1 VPGLLDLIH
10 PLAQWD
16 EISLDFGEVN
26 RLAEQQNGV
35 IKVIANHVCLAQ
47 KSSGKPIVT
56 TASPLSPGPLLKA
69 ELDYTAEV
77 KDDDGNVKGSG
88 EGRLEI
94 TITQVN
100 EVTVEV
106 PR

>member
-1 VPGLLDLIH
+1 LPRSEIFRETDRDDRFAFVTGAAAEGGTGLH
-10 PLAQWD
+10 
-16 EISLDFGEVN
+16 
-26 RLAEQQNGV
+26 
-35 IKVIANHVCLAQ
+35 
-47 KSSGKPIVT
+47 
-56 TASPLSPGPLLKA
+56 
-69 ELDYTAEV
+69 AEV